1 MCELLVYLYEIYISE
16 GLPKVEEEPEEPVR
30 PEQFEVTIGE
40 KTYIIL
46 ENLTKNDAPDGFEL
60 AETTYD
66 SWPINCFVNS
76 DNSMILMLLQ
86 VKDSDEKAFFVYD
99 EANQT
104 FSSSVPVSVSDYLE
118 KSVEY
123 KELKTYK
130 EDTKNAPNVLAIV
143 LGVVLVASVVFNGY
157 LVYRICR
164 NKETGLKFLKK

>member
-1 MCELLVYLYEIYISE
+1 
-16 GLPKVEEEPEEPVR
+16 
-30 PEQFEVTIGE
+30 
-40 KTYIIL
+40 
-46 ENLTKNDAPDGFEL
+46 
-60 AETTYD
+60 
-66 SWPINCFVNS
+66 
-76 DNSMILMLLQ
+76 MLLQ

-123 KELKTYK
+123 KELKAYK
-130 EDTKNAPNVLAIV
+130 EDTENAPNVLAIV
-143 LGVVLVASVVFNGY
+143 LGIVLAASVVFNGY